1 MKDKKRVN
9 DNDVDKILESK
20 GFDVN
25 GGEIFYYQGQ
35 PFNGFI
41 ESYYENG
48 NLIDEVE
55 YSEGSIGGVIRE
67 YYKNSVTKSEYFQYF
82 NKYKDI
88 SREWDQDGKLI
99 SQFEWDT
106 KANL

>member
-1 MKDKKRVN
+1 MKIKNRVN
-9 DNDVDKILESK
+9 DNDVDNTLESK
-20 GFDVN
+20 GFDAN

-48 NLIDEVE
+48 NLRDEVE

-67 YYKNSVTKSEYFQYF
+67 YYENGVTKSEYFQYF
-82 NKYKDI
+82 NKYKGI
-88 SREWDQDGKLI
+88 SREWNEDGKLI
-99 SQFEWDT
+99 SKFDWD
-106 KANL
+106 KKENI